1 MTKAVN
7 GTGETRTPVTAIKS
21 RVPYHLGHS
30 PKSRCVKIN
39 QIKLSDIIY
48 NICCPHLRRTTL
60 IVREKSSSNILF
72 SSYIY
77 IISYFFKKIKKKFFN
92 AA

>member
-48 NICCPHLRRTTL
+48 NICCPHLINLL
-60 IVREKSSSNILF
+60 IT
-72 SSYIY
+72 
-77 IISYFFKKIKKKFFN
+77 IIIKTHVISGSEY
-92 AA
+92 